1 MQTEINALSRELYG
15 LESRNRKG
23 IKPAN
28 ITSRLG
34 YARSAVG
41 SSYGPTQQHQ
51 DQLRYASEG
60 LDAVSK
66 RVSALQQTAVPE
78 LQRAVVNAGGPWTA
92 GLPVITE

>member
-1 MQTEINALSRELYG
+1 MQTEVNALSRELYG
-15 LESRNRKG
+15 LESRDRKG

-28 ITSRLG
+28 ITSRLR

-41 SSYGPTQQHQ
+41 SSYGPTVQHQ

-60 LDAVSK
+60 LVAVSK
-66 RVSALQQTAVPE
+66 RVSALQQTTVPE
-78 LQRAVVNAGGPWTA
+78 LQRAIVNAGGPWTA